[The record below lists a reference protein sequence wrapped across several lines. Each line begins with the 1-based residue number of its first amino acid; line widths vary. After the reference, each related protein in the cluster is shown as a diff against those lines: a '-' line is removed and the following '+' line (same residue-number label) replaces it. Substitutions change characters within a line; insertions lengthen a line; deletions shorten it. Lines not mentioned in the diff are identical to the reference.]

1 MAYMLLAF
9 SIIAE
14 VFGTT
19 MLKLSNGF
27 SRVFPIIGVAVGFG
41 LAFYLVS
48 IAMMTL
54 PLGFTYAVWSG
65 VGTILTVLIGVF
77 LFNEKINKKAI
88 LGIGILLIGIVLLNI
103 A

>member
-1 MAYMLLAF
+1 MLLAF

>member
-65 VGTILTVLIGVF
+65 LGTILTVLIGVF

>member
-1 MAYMLLAF
+1 MLLAF

-65 VGTILTVLIGVF
+65 LGTILTVLIGVF